1 MADGHQFGAQ
11 YAFRLL
17 DVGPQDRY
25 LDIGCGLAIWALG
38 AHVSSEVQALGVDIS
53 GTMVE
58 EARRLSADLPNAT
71 FRQGYFP
78 SVLAKE
84 TFHRLFSVEALYY
97 LPDLTVALQ
106 QVFEH
111 LRADGRFVTV
121 IDYYRENEGCHD
133 WVDRVGVP
141 LVLWSIDEWTNGLSK
156 ASFVNISA
164 EQRRHQRRLK
174 RPPGSKCMA
183 VLSSA
188 LIARVRHIRSTI
200 GLRCHRC
207 RRWQPSALGGCLCV
221 RILAPGYDPSDGDGL
236 VTVASG
242 SFCPSGVGVLGV
254 AVFVSFGCR
263 VPCSLRLVSLDAALV
278 VDGESSSERP
288 P

>member
-1 MADGHQFGAQ
+1 MKHSHQKIGEVFDHWASTDRAQKMADGHQFGAQ

-25 LDIGCGLAIWALG
+25 LDIGCGLGYSVRWA

-78 SVLAKE
+78 SVLAGE
-84 TFHRLFSVEALYY
+84 TFHRIFSVEALYY

-156 ASFVNISA
+156 AGFVNISA
-164 EQRRHQRRLK
+164 EQRRHPKTPETTAWQQMYGSLILCAD
-174 RPPGSKCMA
+174 RPS
-183 VLSSA
+183 
-188 LIARVRHIRSTI
+188 
-200 GLRCHRC
+200 
-207 RRWQPSALGGCLCV
+207 
-221 RILAPGYDPSDGDGL
+221 
-236 VTVASG
+236 
-242 SFCPSGVGVLGV
+242 
-254 AVFVSFGCR
+254 
-263 VPCSLRLVSLDAALV
+263 
-278 VDGESSSERP
+278 
-288 P
+288 